1 MSLTTLTQDELDA
14 ISYKAATAAAA
25 SAKAEVNA
33 RFDDLEKKAAIVIG
47 VGAVVWFLS
56 KRR

>member
-14 ISYKAATAAAA
+14 ISYTAATAAAA

>member
-1 MSLTTLTQDELDA
+1 MPDTTALTQAEIDA

-25 SAKAEVNA
+25 AAQAAVNA

-47 VGAVVWFLS
+47 VGVVAWLMF
-56 KRR
+56 RR